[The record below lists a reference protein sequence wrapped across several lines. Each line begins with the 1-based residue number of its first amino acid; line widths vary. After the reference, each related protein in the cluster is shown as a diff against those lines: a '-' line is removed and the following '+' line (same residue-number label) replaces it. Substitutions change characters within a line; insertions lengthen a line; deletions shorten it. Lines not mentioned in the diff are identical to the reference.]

1 TASDEMFK
9 DLRQKVSEKEI
20 DIAFPNTTISF
31 QFNPDT
37 KQDIHKSTLI
47 YVNDGFNSELKDK
60 GAGIQSAVTISLYD
74 FYVRN
79 VAHCGSSLLAIEEPE
94 LYLHPH
100 GRRVISNRLTR
111 FADNGKNQVIMT
123 THTPEFVSTIHETQ
137 NIISVRK
144 DGTAT
149 TAK

>member
-1 TASDEMFK
+1 
-9 DLRQKVSEKEI
+9 
-20 DIAFPNTTISF
+20 
-31 QFNPDT
+31 
-37 KQDIHKSTLI
+37 
-47 YVNDGFNSELKDK
+47 KDK

-149 TAK
+149 TAKNIHFNTPKRKQILIKKQNAEMLFADAVILTEG